1 MERPGSPTLE
11 VEDGVRPGNF
21 VRADDELFLY
31 GDRVWRRAGDAWL
44 DISEGLPT
52 GCATASGICAVSSL
66 ALRGDEVFAVNT
78 QGLFRWREGGSFEKV
93 ADLPPTDPGRSFVGA
108 LAVRDD
114 ELHLGMA
121 EGIWRFRE
129 GSGDWELSTPG
140 GVAFGSFPLIV
151 DFLADGSIVFATGS
165 PSDDSNQ
172 LYRRGPSDEGWR
184 RLEGDDALPSYHN
197 VVAMA
202 AGGDGTLLFGTHRLD
217 VGEGGRGLLYLVQSG
232 SERYEPVSL
241 DGLPAW
247 NPSDAPT
254 SVNLVDVGWLDD
266 GSAVVAID
274 AHGLFRLA
282 PGATEWERLGPEV
295 PVGGLLIHEDGRIRV
310 TSENRVLALS
320 SDKSSWDLAF
330 DAGAAILQME
340 VDEDGALWLATQA
353 GVLREEDGAL
363 VRTQP

>member
-1 MERPGSPTLE
+1 GRCVARHLGRTAHGMRDGERHLRRQQPRAPRRRGIRREHARSFPLARGRVLRE
-11 VEDGVRPGNF
+11 GRRPATH
-21 VRADDELFLY
+21 RSRQEL
-31 GDRVWRRAGDAWL
+31 RRRARGAGRRAPSGHGGGD
-44 DISEGLPT
+44 
-52 GCATASGICAVSSL
+52 L
-66 ALRGDEVFAVNT
+66 ALPRG
-78 QGLFRWREGGSFEKV
+78 QRRL
-93 ADLPPTDPGRSFVGA
+93 GA
-108 LAVRDD
+108 LP
-114 ELHLGMA
+114 
-121 EGIWRFRE
+121 
-129 GSGDWELSTPG
+129 PG

-165 PSDDSNQ
+165 PPDDSNQ

-282 PGATEWERLGPEV
+282 P
-295 PVGGLLIHEDGRIRV
+295 
-310 TSENRVLALS
+310 
-320 SDKSSWDLAF
+320 
-330 DAGAAILQME
+330 
-340 VDEDGALWLATQA
+340 
-353 GVLREEDGAL
+353 
-363 VRTQP
+363 